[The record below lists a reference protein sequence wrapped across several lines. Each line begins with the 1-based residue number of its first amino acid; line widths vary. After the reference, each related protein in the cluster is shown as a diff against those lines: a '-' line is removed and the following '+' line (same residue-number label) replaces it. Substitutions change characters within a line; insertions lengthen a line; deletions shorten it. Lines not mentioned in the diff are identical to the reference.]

1 MKRRSFL
8 EIGSLLVPGAL
19 AASLAPGTA
28 FALAQPSQSY
38 FSKMARFDDPNPK
51 DLVAPE
57 QEFQLLRSTLDRMKR
72 VQKQVGNGN
81 FNILNFDDMLK
92 IGKTYTSVEQFN
104 RGELDF
110 LEKLFYED
118 ASIYGFYGAKVL
130 RNLTDVVD
138 CEKTVYVRG
147 TGQRIFS
154 GPALER
160 YRSIKSAIGPDLVL
174 TSGVRS
180 IVKQLYL
187 FMRKAERADGNLSL
201 ASRSLAPPGYS
212 FHAIG
217 DFDVGKRGLGGA
229 NFTDAFA
236 RTDVY
241 RRLVDL
247 GFIRMRYPQRNLLG
261 VRFEPWHI
269 RVV

>member
-8 EIGSLLVPGAL
+8 RSGLIIVPGTL
-19 AASLAPGTA
+19 AASLVPGTA
-28 FALAQPSQSY
+28 SALVQPNERY
-38 FSKMARFDDPNPK
+38 FRKMASFDDPHPM
-51 DLVAPE
+51 DVVARDE
-57 QEFQLLRSTLDRMKR
+57 DFQQLRLTLRRIKR
-72 VQKQVGNGN
+72 VQKLIGYGN
-81 FNILNFDDMLK
+81 FNLLNFDDMLK
-92 IGKTYTSVEQFN
+92 VARSYTSVGRFT
-104 RGELDF
+104 RAELTF
-110 LEKLFYED
+110 LEKLFYVD
-118 ASIYGFYGAKVL
+118 ASRYGFYGTKVL
-130 RNLTDVVD
+130 RNLTDNVD
-138 CEKTVYVRG
+138 RENTARVRG

-154 GPALER
+154 GRALER
-160 YRSIKSAIGPDLVL
+160 FEQIKSAVGPDLVL

-187 FMRKAERADGNLSL
+187 FMRKAERASGNLSL

-247 GFIRMRYPQRNLLG
+247 GFVEMRYPQRNLLG

-269 RVV
+269 RVA

>member
-1 MKRRSFL
+1 M
-8 EIGSLLVPGAL
+8 
-19 AASLAPGTA
+19 
-28 FALAQPSQSY
+28 QPSERY
-38 FSKMARFDDPNPK
+38 FRKMASFDDPHPM
-51 DLVAPE
+51 DVVAPDE
-57 QEFQLLRSTLDRMKR
+57 DFRLLQLTLRRIKR
-72 VQKQVGNGN
+72 VQKLIGYGN
-81 FNILNFDDMLK
+81 FNILSFDEMLK
-92 IGKTYTSVEQFN
+92 IGRSHISVERFTSA
-104 RGELDF
+104 ELAY
-110 LEKLFYED
+110 LEKLFYAD
-118 ASIYGFYGAKVL
+118 ASSYGFYGAKVL
-130 RNLTDVVD
+130 NNLTDDVD
-138 CEKTVYVRG
+138 RNRTAYVRG
-147 TGQRIFS
+147 TGQRIFR

-160 YRSIKSAIGPDLVL
+160 YQRVKRAVGSDLVL

-187 FMRKAERADGNLSL
+187 FMNKAERANGNLSL

-236 RTDVY
+236 STDVY

-247 GFIRMRYPQRNLLG
+247 GFVKIRYPQRNLLG

-269 RVV
+269 RVA

>member
-8 EIGSLLVPGAL
+8 KSGSLLVPGAL
-19 AASLAPGTA
+19 ATSLAPGTA
-28 FALAQPSQSY
+28 FALVQPSERY
-38 FSKMARFDDPNPK
+38 FRKMARFDDSHPM
-51 DLVAPE
+51 DVVARE
-57 QEFQLLRSTLDRMKR
+57 EDFQLLRSTLGRIKR
-72 VQKQVGNGN
+72 VQKLVGYGN
-81 FNILNFDDMLK
+81 FNTLNFDEMLK
-92 IGKTYTSVEQFN
+92 VGRTHTSVERFS
-104 RGELDF
+104 RAELAF

-118 ASIYGFYGAKVL
+118 ASTYGFYGAKVL
-130 RNLTDVVD
+130 RNLTDDVD
-138 CEKTVYVRG
+138 HKRTAYVRG
-147 TGQRIFS
+147 TGQRIFR

-160 YRSIKSAIGPDLVL
+160 YQSIKSAIGSDLVL

-187 FMRKAERADGNLSL
+187 FMNKAERANGNLSL

-236 RTDVY
+236 ATDVY

-247 GFIRMRYPQRNLLG
+247 GFVKMRYPQRNLLG

>member
-1 MKRRSFL
+1 M
-8 EIGSLLVPGAL
+8 IVPGAL
-19 AASLAPGTA
+19 ATSLVPGTA
-28 FALAQPSQSY
+28 SALVQPSERY
-38 FSKMARFDDPNPK
+38 FRKMASFDDPHPMDVVTREK
-51 DLVAPE
+51 D
-57 QEFQLLRSTLDRMKR
+57 FQLLRLTLRRIKR
-72 VQKQVGNGN
+72 VQKLVGYGN
-81 FNILNFDDMLK
+81 FNVLNFDDMLK
-92 IGKTYTSVEQFN
+92 VARSYPSVEGFT
-104 RGELDF
+104 RAELAF
-110 LEKLFYED
+110 LEKLFYVD
-118 ASIYGFYGAKVL
+118 ASTYGFYGTKVL
-130 RNLTDVVD
+130 RSLTDNVD
-138 CEKTVYVRG
+138 RGNTARVRG

-160 YRSIKSAIGPDLVL
+160 YERIKNAVGPDLVL

-187 FMRKAERADGNLSL
+187 FMRKAERAEGNLSL

-217 DFDVGKRGLGGA
+217 DFDVGKRGLGAA

-236 RTDVY
+236 QTDVY

-247 GFIRMRYPQRNLLG
+247 GFVKMRYPQRNLLG

>member
-8 EIGSLLVPGAL
+8 KSGSLLVPGAL
-19 AASLAPGTA
+19 ATSLAPGTA
-28 FALAQPSQSY
+28 FALVQPSERY
-38 FSKMARFDDPNPK
+38 FRKMARFDDSHPM
-51 DLVAPE
+51 DVVARE
-57 QEFQLLRSTLDRMKR
+57 EDFQLLRSTLGRIKR
-72 VQKQVGNGN
+72 VQKLVGYGN
-81 FNILNFDDMLK
+81 FNTLNFDEMLK
-92 IGKTYTSVEQFN
+92 VGRTHTSVERFS
-104 RGELDF
+104 RAELAF

-118 ASIYGFYGAKVL
+118 ASTYGFYGAKVL
-130 RNLTDVVD
+130 RNLTDDVD
-138 CEKTVYVRG
+138 HKRTAYVRG
-147 TGQRIFS
+147 TGQRIFR

-160 YRSIKSAIGPDLVL
+160 YQSIKSAIGPDLVL

-187 FMRKAERADGNLSL
+187 FMNKAERANGNLSL

-236 RTDVY
+236 ATDVF

-247 GFIRMRYPQRNLLG
+247 GFVKMRYPQRNLLG